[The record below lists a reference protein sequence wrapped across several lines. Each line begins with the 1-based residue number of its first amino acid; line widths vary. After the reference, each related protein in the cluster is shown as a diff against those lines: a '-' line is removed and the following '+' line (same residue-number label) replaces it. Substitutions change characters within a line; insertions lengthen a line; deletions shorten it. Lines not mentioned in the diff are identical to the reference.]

1 MFSKLNFLSCL
12 FIINASEIY
21 SLEKSHISKSEE
33 FLLQEAITNLQ
44 DKNFLLRNGVTNLDE
59 CDLES
64 NITEIMRL
72 LDAQSQVRISLNIYM
87 STEP

>member
-12 FIINASEIY
+12 FIIQASEIY
-21 SLEKSHISKSEE
+21 SFEKSHISKSEE

-44 DKNFLLRNGVTNLDE
+44 DKNFLLRNGVTTFEE

-64 NITEIMRL
+64 NVTEIMRIL
-72 LDAQSQVRISLNIYM
+72 EAQSQV
-87 STEP
+87 